1 MNRSSGVAATQRS
14 YRSSNQTLHLLRY
27 RVVVGVWNTDPSGGL
42 VAFCGCQN
50 SSLGITVLLS
60 WYFQS
65 PSALSTM
72 IGHPLR
78 CNPPV
83 DLLSALFSVSG
94 TLAFKI
100 LTAVPVTYGLA
111 LQKFMLYV
119 ILPMRMILRH
129 FLQSLTL
136 MLRLPLLAHVS
147 TQWVWHK

>member
-1 MNRSSGVAATQRS
+1 MNQSSGVAATQWS

-27 RVVVGVWNTDPSGGL
+27 QVVVGVWNTDLSGGL
-42 VAFCGCQN
+42 VTFCGCQN
-50 SSLGITVLLS
+50 SSLGITVLSS

-65 PSALSTM
+65 PNALSTM

-83 DLLSALFSVSG
+83 DLLSALLGVGG
-94 TLAFKI
+94 TPAFEI

-111 LQKFMLYV
+111 LRKFELSSCQWEWYSGV
-119 ILPMRMILRH
+119 LL
-129 FLQSLTL
+129 SSTL
-136 MLRLPLLAHVS
+136 MLRSPSLARVS

>member
-1 MNRSSGVAATQRS
+1 
-14 YRSSNQTLHLLRY
+14 
-27 RVVVGVWNTDPSGGL
+27 
-42 VAFCGCQN
+42 
-50 SSLGITVLLS
+50 
-60 WYFQS
+60 
-65 PSALSTM
+65 M

-147 TQWVWHK
+147 TQ